1 MIADVWPLKQ
11 ILFILLVPDLKYISQ
26 TELENRTFNASQY
39 QVFFIGPYGKFEK
52 NIKSKMSGKRK
63 TQFWLDI
70 KKMYSYFTTADPSS
84 RLKLLKTL
92 NYKTSQGNEI
102 VGTKVSNGSSL
113 PQTLYNGNIC
123 YDIIVDDDEDIIEP
137 LEYLSEYLSLK
148 LLEVSER
155 SCKFFQIMMA
165 QTVVNFYDKRH
176 RIEFSRLSNIYC
188 DIPNYC
194 DVPCWNKFC

>member
-1 MIADVWPLKQ
+1 MESL
-11 ILFILLVPDLKYISQ
+11 
-26 TELENRTFNASQY
+26 
-39 QVFFIGPYGKFEK
+39 
-52 NIKSKMSGKRK
+52 RK
-63 TQFWLDI
+63 TLGARCQEKEKHSFGWIL
-70 KKMYSYFTTADPSS
+70 KKMYSDFTTADPSS
-84 RLKLLKTL
+84 RLKLLKIL

-102 VGTKVSNGSSL
+102 VGTKVSNASSL
-113 PQTLYNGNIC
+113 PQTHYNGNIC

-148 LLEVSER
+148 LLEASER